1 MARATVAADKRNLA
15 LEELN
20 RLEPEARVKAVEL
33 LVKKRIQKSYIKYF
47 APWEPDQSQAIKK
60 FTSETKVFALLGG
73 NRSGKTI
80 LGSFIATA
88 WCLGKKYFEGEPAWE
103 WVKDLPIP
111 DGPVNVWVVGLDYG
125 TLRDVI
131 WHEKLR
137 YGKSHPAF
145 LPDDSTVIRKTSDGD
160 FQVFFQNGSIL
171 TGKSAD
177 AGREKFQGASVDL
190 VWIDEECEKDVFD
203 ECYQRTVDCAG
214 KLLLTLTPLTD
225 INSGIRTPWV
235 FDLYEE
241 FLAGDKDLCF
251 SQLSTLNSP
260 FIPQQEKDRLV
271 EKWTG
276 DPEEG
281 ARLYG
286 QFVRRSGLVYPL
298 WNPAYH
304 IIRPFGV
311 QPFWSRIV
319 SIDPAATGITAA
331 LWIAVNPEGDY
342 FAYREYYERERT
354 VSEHAKAIMMRC
366 GGEPVDYWLL
376 DPTWG
381 GQRNAENHKNGAQL
395 YREAGIPVR
404 LPEVGKDYG
413 LHLSKEYI
421 NATVTP
427 GSRHPKFRITSDL
440 PNFIHEI
447 THYTYDT
454 FSKGEQKGLTKE
466 KPRKRNDHLLNAM
479 QYAMCLRIK
488 SRKGNGNT
496 SGNTPYVENFFDEM
510 DRQDKMNRQNTKSY
524 T

>member
-1 MARATVAADKRNLA
+1 MALRLTDADKRNQA

-20 RLEPEARVKAVEL
+20 RLEPEERLRALDL
-33 LVKKRIQKSYIKYF
+33 LTKKRISKQFIKYF
-47 APWEPDQSQAIKK
+47 EPWKPDQEVAIRAFTKDKK
-60 FTSETKVFALLGG
+60 IFGLLGG

-80 LGSFIATA
+80 LGAFVSVA

-111 DGPVNVWVVGLDYG
+111 DGPVNVWVVGVDFG

-131 WHEKLR
+131 WYEKLR

-145 LPDDSTVIRKTSDGD
+145 LPDDSSVVRKISDGD
-160 FQVFFQNGSIL
+160 FQIFFQNGSVL
-171 TGKSAD
+171 TGKSAE

-190 VWIDEECEKDVFD
+190 IWIDEECEKDVFD

-214 KLLLTLTPLTD
+214 HILLTQTPLTD
-225 INSGIRTPWV
+225 INSGVKTPWV

-241 FLAGDKDLCF
+241 WLAGDKDVMFC
-251 SQLSTLNSP
+251 QLSTLNSP
-260 FIPQQEKDRLV
+260 FIPEEEKKKLI
-271 EKWTG
+271 EKWAG

-286 QFVRRSGLVYPL
+286 KFVRRSGLVYPL
-298 WNPAYH
+298 WDRAKH
-304 IIRPFGV
+304 ILRPFDI
-311 QPFWSRIV
+311 PKHWSRIV
-319 SIDPAATGITAA
+319 SIDPAATGVTAA
-331 LWIAVNPEGDY
+331 LWIAVNEQGDY
-342 FAYREYYERERT
+342 FGYREYYERERT
-354 VSEHAKAIMMRC
+354 VSEHAKAILIRC
-366 GGEPVDYWLL
+366 GGDATDYWLL

-404 LPEVGKDYG
+404 LPEVGKDFG
-413 LHLSKEYI
+413 MHISKEYI
-421 NATVTP
+421 NAVVTP
-427 GSRHPKFRITSDL
+427 GSRNPKFFITEGL
-440 PNFIHEI
+440 PNFEHEI

-454 FSKGEQKGLTKE
+454 FAKGEQKGLSKE

-488 SRKGNGNT
+488 SRKQHNDFWD
-496 SGNTPYVENFFDEM
+496 SV
-510 DRQDKMNRQNTKSY
+510 DRLSRADRVKLTSY